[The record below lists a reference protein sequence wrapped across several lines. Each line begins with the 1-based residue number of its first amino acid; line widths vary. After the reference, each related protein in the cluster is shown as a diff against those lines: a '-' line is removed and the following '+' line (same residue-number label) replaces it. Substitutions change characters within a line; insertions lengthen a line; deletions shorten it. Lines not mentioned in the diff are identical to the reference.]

1 VVANATTWTTGPV
14 AQGAT
19 LDLASV
25 TFTLP
30 TARSLFIENS
40 LFANN
45 TGELTSN
52 LDCFN
57 RLDAATT
64 RTGQYAYLTPGRT
77 VWTSLSFPN
86 FLSNVAAGTHT
97 ITLTCTANGGV
108 AAPGATAFNTGGP
121 ILLTVRST

>member
-64 RTGQYAYLTPGRT
+64 RTGQYAYLTPGRS

-97 ITLTCTANGGV
+97 ITLTCTANGG
-108 AAPGATAFNTGGP
+108 AATFGTGGP